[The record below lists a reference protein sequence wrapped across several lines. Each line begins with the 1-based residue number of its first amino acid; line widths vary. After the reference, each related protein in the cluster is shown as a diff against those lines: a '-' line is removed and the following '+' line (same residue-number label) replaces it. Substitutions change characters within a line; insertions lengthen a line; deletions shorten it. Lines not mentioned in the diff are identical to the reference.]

1 MKPRKIYEFGHLE
14 NNGAVWV
21 ATSQES
27 STKLL
32 LYGFL
37 LLIGLALMLSL
48 SGCGEVAGSDNDAPA
63 QAAGTHQH
71 IEPAEIAGDGDD
83 DSTGDPWSAD
93 EAPAFDRLPEIVF
106 ADLTPD
112 GDTVA
117 SVDLTRYLGTWYEI
131 ATYEQLFQRGCTG
144 VTATYGLNDNGTISV
159 LNECYVGS
167 FDGRYKSIEGF
178 ARVRDKATNAKLLVY
193 FTPLF
198 GAPYW
203 IIELDGQT
211 GDQPYEWAVVG
222 SFTDRFL
229 WILSRTPQMD
239 DERLNLILARLAERG
254 YDLDKLSFT
263 PQPDA

>member
-1 MKPRKIYEFGHLE
+1 MKRRKIYEFDHLE
-14 NNGAVWV
+14 NNDAAWT
-21 ATSQES
+21 ATAEQ
-27 STKLL
+27 STTRLL

-37 LLIGLALMLSL
+37 LLIGLALVISL
-48 SGCGEVAGSDNDAPA
+48 SGCAVTDNGDELPA
-63 QAAGTHQH
+63 QAAGTHRH
-71 IEPAEIAGDGDD
+71 VEPADLAGDDDD
-83 DSTGDPWSAD
+83 DSTDPWSSA
-93 EAPAFDRLPEIVF
+93 EAPALDRLSEIVF

-117 SVDLTRYLGTWYEI
+117 NVDLTRYLGVWYEI
-131 ATYEQLFQRGCTG
+131 ATYEQFFQRGCTG

-159 LNECYVGS
+159 LNECRVGS
-167 FDGRYKSIEGF
+167 LDGRYKAIEGF

-203 IIELDGQT
+203 IIELDGQD

-222 SFTDRFL
+222 SASDRYL

-239 DERLNLILARLAERG
+239 DARLSRILERLVERG

-263 PQPDA
+263 LQPDA